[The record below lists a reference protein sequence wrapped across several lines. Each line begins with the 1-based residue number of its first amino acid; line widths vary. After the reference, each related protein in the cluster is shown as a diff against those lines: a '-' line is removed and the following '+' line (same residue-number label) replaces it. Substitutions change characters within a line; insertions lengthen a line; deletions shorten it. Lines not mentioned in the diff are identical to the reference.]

1 MSAQMAF
8 ALFLVV
14 VLLAI
19 AFVFI
24 HPKKKGPDSVI
35 TATVNELLA
44 KEFPLGNTHIEVKTF
59 DGVVILGGSVRE
71 PEELKRAVEVAS
83 EVSGVKSVDNRMSVR
98 AGR

>member
-19 AFVFI
+19 AIAFV
-24 HPKKKGPDSVI
+24 HPKKKSPDSVI
-35 TATVNELLA
+35 TTTVTELLV
-44 KEFPLGNTHIEVKTF
+44 KEFPLGNTHIDVKTF

-71 PEELKRAVEVAS
+71 PEELKRAVDVALG
-83 EVSGVKSVDNRMSVR
+83 VNGVKSVDNRMSVR
-98 AGR
+98 AGK

>member
-19 AFVFI
+19 AIALVQ
-24 HPKKKGPDSVI
+24 PKKKGPDSVI
-35 TATVNELLA
+35 TATVTELLV
-44 KEFPLGNTHIEVKTF
+44 KEFPLGNTHIDVKTF

-71 PEELKRAVEVAS
+71 PEELKRAVDVALG
-83 EVSGVKSVDNRMSVR
+83 VNGVKSVDNRMSVR